1 MVIVGINTTWV
12 WQCGA
17 LPPWPSPHK
26 LTWAVGEIQRI
37 KSFIVKVECFL
48 LKKIFPFKYV
58 LILLLINVAQI
69 EDKTLLYKYFD
80 LI

>member
-1 MVIVGINTTWV
+1 MRCEV
-12 WQCGA
+12 WQLLVSIPPGCGTLA
-17 LPPWPSPHK
+17 HQ
-26 LTWAVGEIQRI
+26 LTWAVGKIQRI

-48 LKKIFPFKYV
+48 LKKIFPFKYI

-69 EDKTLLYKYFD
+69 EDKSLLYKYFD